1 MADIDTVA
9 PMYNLLE
16 YSDNYSLGNL
26 WNFHGD
32 EVNDAAKEN
41 DTVNN
46 KISNTRQQYLK
57 G

>member
-1 MADIDTVA
+1 MADIDIVT